1 MADNLFDLARAVPGL
16 DVDEMD
22 PLNILAQT
30 IERLGAVGQGNLTSA
45 VTQEDV
51 ARWAGEIAGTV
62 EGGRGS
68 GWEAAEKIRSDILK
82 WRVGQ
87 DQLEETF
94 GMTSAQAQAAM
105 EVGGDIAGTVI
116 QSGGEHPGTI
126 NPYSPSKTITETIYN
141 EDGTVTYVYSDG
153 TTETVGTPKVESK
166 QSIINRMQDAFM
178 LALRNAG
185 MSTENITALWTWA
198 HAKFKADPSFTAER
212 ALLEMYDQPAFK
224 ERFPAI
230 ANMRERGEKNI
241 PTPGEYIAFEKD
253 VGTSLRQFGVEYTA
267 GEHRD
272 LITTLIENNV
282 GMPEVNERLTEAERI
297 TYSVPREVQETL
309 MQWYSPT
316 WAKSIEMKM
325 FLDPTQDWASVQD
338 DIETAEVGG
347 WGKMVAGLDE
357 GWNAEMANQIA
368 DLGLSQAQV
377 WNSFANLKQEEALF
391 AEQVGEDTNLQYE
404 THGVSS
410 QFGIDIA
417 GEDDALELKDMLE
430 RRKQRRISRFA
441 GGGTG
446 QAGAIISGQTTGIG
460 AANA

>member
-1 MADNLFDLARAVPGL
+1 MADNLFDLARGVPGL
-16 DVDEMD
+16 NVDDMD

-45 VTQEDV
+45 VTQEDI

-68 GWEAAEKIRSDILK
+68 GWEAAENIRSDILK

-87 DQLEETF
+87 EQLEETF

-105 EVGGDIAGTVI
+105 EVGGDIAGTVV
-116 QSGGEHPGTI
+116 QSGGVHPGSI
-126 NPYSPSKTITETIYN
+126 NPYAPTVINRIEN
-141 EDGTVTYVYSDG
+141 ADGTTTLVYSDG
-153 TTETVGTPKVESK
+153 TTETIGSPMAESG
-166 QSIINRMQDAFM
+166 QSVINRMQDAFM

-185 MSTENITALWTWA
+185 MSTENISALWTWA
-198 HAKFKADPSFTAER
+198 HNEFKADPSFTAER
-212 ALLEMYDQPAFK
+212 ALLEMYEQPAFK

-230 ANMRERGEKNI
+230 TNMREREEKNI

-253 VGTSLRQFGVEYTA
+253 VNTSLQQFGVSYTPA
-267 GEHRD
+267 EQSN
-272 LITTLIENNV
+272 LITTLIENGV

-309 MQWYSPT
+309 MQWYGPT

-325 FLDPTQDWASVQD
+325 FLDPNQDWASVQD
-338 DIETAEVGG
+338 DIETAEIGG
-347 WGKMVAGLDE
+347 WGKMVAGLDQ
-357 GWNAEMANQIA
+357 GGNAEMANQIA

-391 AEQVGEDTNLQYE
+391 AEQVGEDINLQYE
-404 THGVSS
+404 TQGVSS

-417 GEDDALELKDMLE
+417 GETDALELKDMLE

-446 QAGAIISGQTTGIG
+446 QAGAIISGTTTGIG
-460 AANA
+460 ATNA